1 LEKPREV
8 FMDGKWVTWPPFKEI
23 IANPQVC
30 PRYEECLERLKR
42 KAKRLGRKPKKLPCR
57 LHADQMS
64 KRWLMGILVS
74 NAVELMRE
82 AEGLPTDNFK
92 AHHNYIHPK
101 KHPDETPSPA
111 ILESIKQGERAVP
124 KENK

>member
-1 LEKPREV
+1 
-8 FMDGKWVTWPPFKEI
+8 MDGKWVTWPPFKEI

-57 LHADQMS
+57 LHCDQMS

-82 AEGLPTDNFK
+82 AEGLDVSNFR

-101 KHPDETPSPA
+101 RDPEETPSPE
-111 ILESIKQGERAVP
+111 ILENIKRGERVHT
-124 KENK
+124 